1 MDVRFGPPLLAL
13 LVLVG
18 GCEIEMAERNG
29 SQSDD
34 GTPTFQRLSR
44 LPTLETRTFQLEH
57 LHSSDATALIDP
69 YVYRDRPG
77 APGTISNPADVRAI
91 SVRETPDN
99 LDKIARMLE
108 QFDVASTSARSY
120 RLHFQVV
127 TANGDGAGMRL
138 APVAEAL
145 RKVFR
150 FEGYSLVGE
159 GYVTVSAGRFDLWID
174 ADGITP
180 SDQHDTRVNGGDAVF
195 YGITGKVYGDQ
206 LELGVRGPELKH
218 ANGARSRGSI
228 QTTLGFRP
236 GQTLVLGSMPAPD
249 QTVFIVVHVAESDE
263 GEPT

>member
-1 MDVRFGPPLLAL
+1 MDVRTGSPLLAL

-18 GCEIEMAERNG
+18 CEIEMNERNG
-29 SQSDD
+29 GQPDD
-34 GTPTFQRLSR
+34 GQPAFKPLSE
-44 LPTLETRTFQLEH
+44 LPALETRTFQLEH
-57 LHSSDATALIDP
+57 LHSSDAMALIDP
-69 YVYRDRPG
+69 YVYRDRPR
-77 APGTISNPADVRAI
+77 APGTISTPADVRAI

-127 TANGDGAGMRL
+127 TANGDEVGVRL
-138 APVAEAL
+138 APVTEAL

-159 GYVTVSAGRFDLWID
+159 GYVTVSAGRFDLAIG
-174 ADGITP
+174 AEGSMP
-180 SDQHDTRVNGGDAVF
+180 ADQHELRVKEGQAAF

-206 LELGVRGPELKH
+206 LELGVRGPEIEH
-218 ANGARSRGSI
+218 ASGARSRGSI

-236 GQTLVLGSMPAPD
+236 GQTLVLGSMPTPD

-263 GEPT
+263 GEPA